1 MPRIPLLSGSRL
13 LIVSAPDDAV
23 IVAPPVPPARAIAD
37 VAAAVREA
45 FRFPLQGPPLERL
58 VPRGGRVTIVVEL
71 ESLPLPGAPVD
82 PRRQAI
88 AATVEELRRAGV
100 PDSKQTL

>member
-23 IVAPPVPPARAIAD
+23 ILTPPAPPGAPMVD
-37 VAAAVREA
+37 VGAAVRDA
-45 FRFPLQGPPLERL
+45 FRFPLDGPSLDH
-58 VPRGGRVTIVVEL
+58 VVTRGGRVTLVVEQA
-71 ESLPLPGAPVD
+71 SLPLPGAPVD

-88 AATVEELRRAGV
+88 ETTVEELRRVGV
-100 PDSKQTL
+100 P